1 VPEDK
6 EQLQDDIKN
15 FAKLV
20 EIAKGLIKEKV
31 PVFQRNDLLRCAGRD
46 LGLPLSSQAIFG
58 ILGKAR
64 RELDGTH
71 DGFSPNEKIKI
82 PKTKWLW
89 EDLISEGN
97 LTLKVALPKNGKS
110 ALAGAFLGAMSR
122 GNSEYLDKQITSKAK
137 PIYIL
142 GTDQPMADWAE
153 ILIPVG
159 LMKKTAEDEVELV
172 HPLKRLW
179 TMDRPITLTEESIEL
194 VHDLAVKDPNSI
206 FVLDAFASLISGLG
220 LDENHVD
227 AVEPVRMLCEAL
239 AGTGA
244 TILLLHHASG
254 TNSNERAVKASRGT
268 KALPALASNII
279 NLSWLL
285 PDDKTD
291 NRIAVTTQGRSSK
304 PVDMVIE
311 QTSRAVWENHGS
323 SAELKEELKLE
334 KVESKLSDRQS
345 LVLTH
350 VNEWCKYPWP
360 TIAKVANRELPDEF
374 GANGAVKALAT
385 LNQLHK
391 KGLIKKSTFA
401 TMEAGNISAF
411 YPRAWDGCTTMTDD
425 KYKWLLAKIEEFK
438 YQDARK
444 KQDEEH
450 RQRKLELKN
459 KGS

>member
-1 VPEDK
+1 MSKDKNQESRTPE
-6 EQLQDDIKN
+6 DIKN

-20 EIAKGLIKEKV
+20 ETAKGLIEAKT
-31 PVFQRNDLLRCAGRD
+31 PVFQRNTLIRCAGRD
-46 LGLPLSSQAIFG
+46 LGLLLNETAIFG

-64 RELDGTH
+64 REIEGTH
-71 DGFSPNEKIKI
+71 DGYLPDKKIKV

-97 LTLKVALPKNGKS
+97 VSLVVALPKVGKS
-110 ALAGAFLGAMSR
+110 SLIGAFLGAMSR
-122 GNSEYLDKQITSKAK
+122 GNSEYLGKQITSKAK

-142 GTDQPMADWAE
+142 GTDQPITDWAE

-159 LMKKTAEDEVELV
+159 LMKKTAEDDVELV

-179 TMDRPITLTEESIEL
+179 TMDRPITLTEESIEQI
-194 VHDLAVKDPNSI
+194 HNLAVEEPNSI

-244 TILLLHHASG
+244 TIVLLHHASG

-311 QTSRAVWENHGS
+311 QTDRAVWRNLGS
-323 SAELKEELKLE
+323 SAEINEELKLE
-334 KVESKLSDRQS
+334 KVESKLNDRQN
-345 LVLTH
+345 LVLTL
-350 VNEWCKYPWP
+350 VNSLTPHWP
-360 TIAKVANRELPDEF
+360 IDSLNVSKQLADEF
-374 GANGAVKALAT
+374 SNQHGKVSALST
-385 LNQLHK
+385 LNQLYK
-391 KGLIKKSTFA
+391 KGLIKKRSFCT
-401 TMEAGNISAF
+401 ENRGKVAGF
-411 YPRAWDGCTTMTDD
+411 YPRSWATCHSISDENFECLQNYFKKTD
-425 KYKWLLAKIEEFK
+425 I
-438 YQDARK
+438 
-444 KQDEEH
+444 
-450 RQRKLELKN
+450 
-459 KGS
+459 

>member
-1 VPEDK
+1 MPEDK
-6 EQLQDDIKN
+6 HSLENDIKN

-20 EIAKGLIKEKV
+20 ETAKGLIVDKV
-31 PVFQRNDLLRCAGRD
+31 PVFQRNTLLRGIGRD
-46 LGLPLSSQAIFG
+46 LGLVLNETAIFG
-58 ILGKAR
+58 IVGKAR
-64 RELDGTH
+64 REIEGTF
-71 DGFSPNEKIKI
+71 DGFVPDEKIKI

-89 EDLISEGN
+89 EHLISEGN
-97 LTLKVALPKNGKS
+97 VSLVVALPKVGKS
-110 ALAGAFLGAMSR
+110 SLIGAFLGAMSR
-122 GNSEYLDKQITSKAK
+122 GNSEYLEKQITSKAK
-137 PIYIL
+137 PVYVL

-159 LMKKTAEDEVELV
+159 LMKRTAEDEVELV

-179 TMDRPITLTEESIEL
+179 TMERPITLTEESIEQI
-194 VHDLAVKDPNSI
+194 HNLAVEDPNAI

-227 AVEPVRMLCEAL
+227 AVEPIRMLCEAL

-244 TILLLHHASG
+244 TIVLLHHASG

-311 QTSRAVWENHGS
+311 QTDRAVWENHGS
-323 SAELKEELKLE
+323 SADIKEELKLE

-391 KGLIKKSTFA
+391 KGLIKKNTFA

-425 KYKWLLAKIEEFK
+425 KYKWLLAKIEEYK

-444 KQDEEH
+444 KADEEH
-450 RQRKLELKN
+450 KQRKLELKE